1 MHSKLLERF
10 AESQGLDFKI
20 GKSPDGWD
28 IMVTLSKRDE
38 AGIITSFY
46 VGYGS
51 FRKEAYHD
59 LLNFIMKSR
68 GWANEDEMNVWL
80 DLNSSSTSH

>member
-1 MHSKLLERF
+1 MHSRLLERF

-20 GKSPDGWD
+20 GKSLDGWD
-28 IMVTLSKRDE
+28 IMITLSKVDE

-46 VGYGS
+46 TGYGS
-51 FRKEAYHD
+51 SRKEACHD
-59 LLNFIMKSR
+59 LLNFIMMSN